1 MGIVTLHP
9 IVQKFMD
16 TMVFAQD
23 HKFDRIDLQLVEI
36 GQAQYEI
43 NLLKSSEK
51 EEVRKSFSYGL
62 SQMEHLGL
70 IHKFVNTDDGF
81 KIYPQDRPYKDE
93 DGYLY
98 LKFNEDEKNDV
109 A

>member
-51 EEVRKSFSYGL
+51 EEVRKGNYDPWNFEEEDL
-62 SQMEHLGL
+62 EE
-70 IHKFVNTDDGF
+70 DD
-81 KIYPQDRPYKDE
+81 YYYE
-93 DGYLY
+93 D
-98 LKFNEDEKNDV
+98 D
-109 A
+109 